1 MVLFDFRQQ
10 KVVHALKGSLGAI
23 KAIAAHRTKPLVV
36 SVGLDRYIRVHH
48 LDKQSPL
55 HKTYLKSKLNSLL
68 MSRNFEVEVQQ
79 EDEKTTVA
87 GDDEIFVEDDPLW
100 KDMEVIKEK
109 RSKHSIEQVA
119 DEDEEIEKP
128 RKKGS
133 TRKIRKI
140 CV

>member
-1 MVLFDFRQQ
+1 
-10 KVVHALKGSLGAI
+10 
-23 KAIAAHRTKPLVV
+23 
-36 SVGLDRYIRVHH
+36 
-48 LDKQSPL
+48 
-55 HKTYLKSKLNSLL
+55 

-87 GDDEIFVEDDPLW
+87 GDDEILVEDDPLW